1 MRAAL
6 GDGLQTR
13 NSYLAGVTQCTM
25 QTGKKWGITCNGYQ
39 KSVCKQIRVP
49 APPVKSELCLAVGQM
64 TPHAGLCRVVAC
76 EC

>member
-49 APPVKSELCLAVGQM
+49 APPVKSELCLAVARCMIPRLIG
-64 TPHAGLCRVVAC
+64 
-76 EC
+76 